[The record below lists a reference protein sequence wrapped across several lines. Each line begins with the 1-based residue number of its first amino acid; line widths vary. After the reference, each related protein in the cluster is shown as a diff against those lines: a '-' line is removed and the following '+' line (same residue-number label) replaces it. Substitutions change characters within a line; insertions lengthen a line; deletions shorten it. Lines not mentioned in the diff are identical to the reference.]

1 MPSLFALP
9 RLKHAPVRE
18 ALASRRAAAAA
29 GEKRAVGEG
38 AEGEKRNVHTRKKVL
53 GEVSIMASESRRLSS

>member
-18 ALASRRAAAAA
+18 ALASRRAAAAIR
-29 GEKRAVGEG
+29 RAVGEG
-38 AEGEKRNVHTRKKVL
+38 GEGREGNVWGKKVQ
-53 GEVSIMASESRRLSS
+53 RRSHSTMV